1 MCHCGICIY
10 NPKPTKM
17 PLRGDNKPTLLKK
30 SHNPTGELLQYMWRR
45 YSAYQRYKRM
55 YPKSRYDIGAI

>member
-1 MCHCGICIY
+1 MCHRGICIY

-17 PLRGDNKPTLLKK
+17 SLRGNKPTLLKP
-30 SHNPTGELLQYMWRR
+30 SHNPTGELLHYMWRR

-55 YPKSRYDIGAI
+55 YPKSRYDIGGI